1 MSEQATYLGKGE
13 TEWAQTLEHSDPVL
27 RRLAVYA
34 LGEIGP
40 QAQAAG
46 PALRVVLQDPVNW
59 VRVWAAS
66 AFAKVTEDRSA
77 VALLV
82 AEMHAPQAFV
92 RSLVAWHLGRL
103 GADFPGIEAGIEA
116 LQQLREDDD
125 PSVQAEACIAL
136 QTLHCKGSLPSGTAF
151 LSSPVRREYA
161 SPCITARE

>member
-1 MSEQATYLGKGE
+1 VSESATYLGKDG
-13 TEWAQTLEHSDPVL
+13 TEWAQALEHSDPLL

-40 QAQAAG
+40 QARAVV
-46 PALRVVLQDPVNW
+46 PTLRVVLQDPVNW

-125 PSVQAEACIAL
+125 PSVRAEAYIAL
-136 QTLHCKGSLPSGTAF
+136 QTLQSKGSLPSGTAF
-151 LSSPVRREYA
+151 LSSSRQA
-161 SPCITARE
+161 

>member
-1 MSEQATYLGKGE
+1 MPGGWGTISVNEPATYLGKDG
-13 TEWAQTLEHSDPVL
+13 TEWAHTLQHSDPIL

-40 QAQAAG
+40 QAPGGG
-46 PALRVVLQDPVNW
+46 PALRGALQDPVNW
-59 VRVWAAS
+59 VRVWAAA
-66 AFAKVTEDRSA
+66 AFAKVTDDRSA

-82 AEMHAPQAFV
+82 AERHAPQAFV

-103 GADFPGIEAGIEA
+103 GPNFPGIQAGIDA

-136 QTLHCKGSLPSGTAF
+136 QTLQSKGSLPSGTAF
-151 LSSPVRREYA
+151 LSSHK
-161 SPCITARE
+161 

>member
-1 MSEQATYLGKGE
+1 MNEPATYLGQGI
-13 TEWAQTLEHSDPVL
+13 TAWVRTLEHSDPVL

-34 LGEIGP
+34 LGEIGL
-40 QAQAAG
+40 QAQAAV
-46 PALRVVLQDPVNW
+46 PALRGALQDPVNW
-59 VRVWAAS
+59 VRVWAA
-66 AFAKVTEDRSA
+66 AALAKVTADRRA
-77 VALLV
+77 VAVLV
-82 AEMHAPQAFV
+82 AEMRAPQAFV

-136 QTLHCKGSLPSGTAF
+136 QTLRYKGSLPSGTAF

-161 SPCITARE
+161 SPCIIAR

>member
-1 MSEQATYLGKGE
+1 MSEQATYLGKGG

-40 QAQAAG
+40 PARAVV
-46 PALRVVLQDPVNW
+46 PALRVVLQDPFNW

-66 AFAKVTEDRSA
+66 AFARVTEDRSA

-82 AEMHAPQAFV
+82 AEMRAPEAFV

-103 GADFPGIEAGIEA
+103 GADFPGIEAGLEA
-116 LQQLREDDD
+116 LQQLLEDND
-125 PSVQAEACIAL
+125 PSVQAEAGIAL
-136 QTLHCKGSLPSGTAF
+136 QTLQSKGSLPSGIAF
-151 LSSPVRREYA
+151 LSSQ
-161 SPCITARE
+161 ARSAI